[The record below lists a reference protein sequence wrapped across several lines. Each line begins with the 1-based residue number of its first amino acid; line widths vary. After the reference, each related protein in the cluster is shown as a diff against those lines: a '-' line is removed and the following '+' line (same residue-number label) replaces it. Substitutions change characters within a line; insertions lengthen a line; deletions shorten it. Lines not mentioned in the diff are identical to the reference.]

1 MSELGAAVCLTHMN
15 SQDRGLQQPY
25 LGAAAHAVLEAV
37 EIIRMDHG
45 AE

>member
-25 LGAAAHAVLEAV
+25 LGAASHAVLEAV
-37 EIIRMDHG
+37 EIIRMEHG